1 MNTDQHIQDYL
12 HNRMRSDERKSFENL
27 LEEDKN
33 FKKEFK
39 DHKAV
44 FNAFKINEAQRLKA
58 KLKAHEAQKS
68 SKKRF
73 ISKPVLYSIAAIF
86 IVLLGSSVYFNF
98 FQQDLY
104 KTYFEPYPNVYQP
117 VVRGNEVEST
127 EAFMYYENKA
137 YKEAQISFEV
147 LLQNEENPNIRFYY
161 ALSFLNNQ
169 QPKEAIVEFEK
180 LKNIAF
186 EFQAEVLWY
195 QALAEIKIENFE
207 KASSTLKKLKSTH
220 PEYKNKAVEDLMGD
234 L

>member
-1 MNTDQHIQDYL
+1 MKTDQHIQDYL

-27 LEEDKN
+27 FEEDKD
-33 FKKEFK
+33 FKKEFEE
-39 DHKAV
+39 HKAV

-58 KLKAHEAQKS
+58 KLKSHEAQKS

-73 ISKPVLYSIAAIF
+73 ISKPVIYSIAAIF
-86 IVLLGSSVYFNF
+86 MVLLGSSVYFNF

-104 KTYFEPYPNVYQP
+104 KTYFDPYPNVYQP

-137 YKEAQISFEV
+137 YKEAQNAFEA
-147 LLQNEENPNIRFYY
+147 LLQMEENPNIRFYY
-161 ALSFLNNQ
+161 ALSFLNNK

-180 LKNIAF
+180 LRNVKF

-195 QALAEIKIENFE
+195 QALAEIQLENFE
-207 KASSTLKKLKSTH
+207 KAESILKTLQSKH
-220 PEYKNKAVEDLMGD
+220 PEYKKKGVEELMGD